1 MSHVS
6 SIHIF
11 TERQSTYNRRYRT
24 ENGKENCIHIIYTG
38 IKIQMANLSHW
49 WLHFLIRQGHEE
61 IIRFVKHDISHW
73 IWGRDNSH
81 NLSLQFQPQIKQW
94 DILVTL
100 GKVQH
105 REWIRYTISLEKEF
119 INYSCTS
126 YLSSRWWWRWGWW
139 WRWWWRVV
147 GLCSCHS
154 KKGWSTP
161 RSCLLLLV
169 WRICQMTSWWQRW
182 INKMC
187 SSLRRSTISDT
198 SSRSYNHNCLRR

>member
-1 MSHVS
+1 MKSNISWKIKCPSRMSHVS

-49 WLHFLIRQGHEE
+49 RRHFLIRQGHEE

-73 IWGRDNSH
+73 IWGSDNSH
-81 NLSLQFQPQIKQW
+81 NLSLPFQPQIKQW

-105 REWIRYTISLEKEF
+105 IEWSDIILFHLRKNSL
-119 INYSCTS
+119 TT
-126 YLSSRWWWRWGWW
+126 
-139 WRWWWRVV
+139 VV
-147 GLCSCHS
+147 H
-154 KKGWSTP
+154 
-161 RSCLLLLV
+161 
-169 WRICQMTSWWQRW
+169 RI
-182 INKMC
+182 
-187 SSLRRSTISDT
+187 
-198 SSRSYNHNCLRR
+198 